1 MILLFQEFSVWGAL
15 IAAVAG
21 YLLGN
26 LQTAIIISKYKF
38 HDDVRN
44 HGSGNAGTTNMIR
57 SFGFKP
63 GAVTF
68 IGDFVKAAL
77 GVLAGYLLMGAVG
90 GYIGGLFVV
99 VGHCWPALAQFRG
112 GKGVASSFAIAW
124 LTFPLGAAITT
135 AVWIVV
141 FLATKRMSVM
151 SLSGMLAFL
160 VSVLV
165 LRLSDIPL
173 VCLAAALIVIVFLRH
188 KDNIKRVLHGEEGKI
203 VP

>member
-1 MILLFQEFSVWGAL
+1 MIRLFPEFSVWGAL
-15 IAAVAG
+15 IAAAVG

-68 IGDFVKAAL
+68 VGDFAKAAL
-77 GVLAGYLLMGAVG
+77 GVLTGNLLMGVVG

-112 GKGVASSFAIAW
+112 GKGIASSFAIAW
-124 LTFPLGAAITT
+124 LTFPLGAAVTT
-135 AVWIVV
+135 AVWIAV

-165 LRLSDIPL
+165 LRLSNIPL

-188 KDNIKRVLHGEEGKI
+188 KDNIKRLLHGEEGKI